1 MNDVA
6 RASGIDT
13 NTPAFADNPAAHYA
27 DLRSKCPVSWQPSA
41 NAWLLTRYDDVVRV
55 LRDPHMSHV
64 GILDPWLRIRDR
76 HGIDF
81 KTAIQVISA
90 MPFNY
95 EGAQHAEGRR
105 RVARAIATLA
115 DRDEV
120 FAAAARRLLDRARR
134 DGGFDFAEDF
144 ANRLLFEVLCDL
156 AEIETAHRPLLYPLS
171 RLSWTIEATLS
182 IRDRQAMED
191 ALLRAFELL
200 TDRIPVFVRQSPDS
214 LLARLHNAIPE
225 TEPDR
230 VAATIDSF
238 CVMLLMGNDALGGAM
253 STGVS
258 WLLDPEQNKGETVPQ
273 KDWGRLSDDLLR
285 HGASVDFLT
294 RVTSSEKTFGDVVL
308 PAGSRLMTSPPSAN
322 RDTAK
327 FGPDADRISLSN
339 HHGVGLTFGAG
350 RHVCV
355 GMQMSKRIVTAALDA
370 LAEAPELRLAGKPK
384 RGKGTI
390 IRTLGTMPVE
400 MS

>member
-6 RASGIDT
+6 RAIGVDT
-13 NTPAFADNPAAHYA
+13 STPAFAENPAAHYA
-27 DLRSKCPVSWQPSA
+27 ELRSKCPVSWQPAA
-41 NAWLLTRYDDVVRV
+41 NAWLVTRYDDVVRV
-55 LRDPHMSHV
+55 LRDPDMSHV

-76 HGIDF
+76 HRLDF
-81 KTAIQVISA
+81 KNAIRVISA

-120 FAAAARRLLDRARR
+120 FSAAARRLLARARR
-134 DGGFDFAEDF
+134 NGGFDFAEDF

-156 AEIETAHRPLLYPLS
+156 AEVTEADRPLLYPLS

-191 ALLRAFELL
+191 ALFRAFEVL
-200 TDRIPVFVRQSPDS
+200 TLQVPVLVRKSPGS
-214 LLARLHNAIPE
+214 LLARLHEAIPE
-225 TEPDR
+225 SEPDR
-230 VAATIDSF
+230 VTATIDSF
-238 CVMLLMGNDALGGAM
+238 CVMLLMGNDALGGVM
-253 STGVS
+253 GSGIS
-258 WLLDPEQNKGETVPQ
+258 WLLDAEQNKGRTVPQ
-273 KDWGRLSDDLLR
+273 AKWGRLGGDILR
-285 HGASVDFLT
+285 HGASVDYLT
-294 RVTSSEKTFGDVVL
+294 RSTSREKTFGDIVM
-308 PAGSRLMTSPPSAN
+308 PAGSRIMTSPLSAN

-327 FGPDADRISLSN
+327 FGPDADRISLAN

-355 GMQMSKRIVTAALDA
+355 GMQMSKRVINAALDA
-370 LAEAPELRLAGKPK
+370 LAEAPELRLVGRTQRA
-384 RGKGTI
+384 KGEI
-390 IRTLGTMPVE
+390 IRTLATMPVE
-400 MS
+400 MG